1 MAFIR
6 GEKPRACVFC
16 TKARDND
23 DRRNYVLYRGQH
35 CFSLL
40 NTFPYAAGHL
50 MIAPY
55 EHEGTPEKLSSETT
69 GEMMEL
75 AKRAIRALRLAENS
89 AAFNVGM
96 NIGEAA
102 GAGLADHLHLHVVP
116 RWNGDSNFLPVLGDV
131 RLIPERLD
139 ETYDKLL
146 AAGIAK
152 SVPPDY

>member
-6 GEKPRACVFC
+6 GEKPRVCIFC
-16 TKARDND
+16 MKARDND
-23 DRRNYVLYRGQH
+23 DRRNFVLDRGQH

-40 NTFPYAAGHL
+40 NTFPYAAGHV

-55 EHEGTPEKLSSETT
+55 EHEGTPEKLSNETT
-69 GEMMEL
+69 AEMMEL
-75 AKRAIRALRLAENS
+75 AKRAIGALRVAEKS

-102 GAGLADHLHLHVVP
+102 GAGFADHIHLHVVP

-131 RLIPERLD
+131 RLIPETLED
-139 ETYDKLL
+139 TYDKLL
-146 AAGIAK
+146 AAGIAETSK
-152 SVPPDY
+152 NS